1 MLFFNFKSELCN
13 NSNLQQN
20 YICGH
25 LDYTMKKDGPIVII
39 EDDADDQEFFRE
51 AFSNLVPNEIKILGD
66 STDAIDYLLQEDCH
80 PFLIISDI
88 SMPKMNGF
96 ELRDAMLQEPQIM
109 EKKIPFL
116 YFTSAWNEFTA
127 EEAFKRSINGFF
139 HKPNSLEKLAEVLND
154 LIDYWKG
161 R

>member
-1 MLFFNFKSELCN
+1 
-13 NSNLQQN
+13 
-20 YICGH
+20 
-25 LDYTMKKDGPIVII
+25 MKKDGPIVII
-39 EDDADDQEFFRE
+39 DDDSDDIEFFKE
-51 AFSNLVPNEIKILGD
+51 VLSDIVPNEIVLLKD
-66 STDAIDYLLQEDCH
+66 STLVVDYLCQDDCH

-96 ELRDAMLQEPQIM
+96 ELRDAMLQEAQIV

-116 YFTSAWNEFTA
+116 YFTNAWNEFTS

-139 HKPNSLEKLAEVLND
+139 HKPNSIENLKEVLGD
-154 LIDYWKG
+154 LIDYWKE

>member
-1 MLFFNFKSELCN
+1 
-13 NSNLQQN
+13 
-20 YICGH
+20 
-25 LDYTMKKDGPIVII
+25 MKKEGPIVII
-39 EDDADDQEFFRE
+39 DDDSDDRDFFRDVI
-51 AFSNLVPNEIKILGD
+51 SSLVPNEIVLLED
-66 STDAIDYLLQEDCH
+66 STTAVDYFSEESCH

-96 ELRDAMLQEPQIM
+96 ELRDEMLKVPQIV

-116 YFTSAWNEFTA
+116 YFTSAWNQFTY
-127 EEAFKRSINGFF
+127 EEASKRPINGFF

-154 LIDYWKG
+154 LIEYWKN

>member
-1 MLFFNFKSELCN
+1 MHKLYNKFWESGH
-13 NSNLQQN
+13 
-20 YICGH
+20 YICPT
-25 LDYTMKKDGPIVII
+25 LNFAMKKDGPILII

-51 AFSNLVPNEIKILGD
+51 VLSSLVPNEIKIHSD
-66 STDAIDYLLQEDCH
+66 STTVIDYLLSENCH

-96 ELRDAMLQEPQIM
+96 ELRDAMLQEPKII

-116 YFTSAWNEFTA
+116 YFTSAWNEFTS
-127 EEAFKRSINGFF
+127 EEAFKRNINGFF
-139 HKPNSLEKLAEVLND
+139 HKPNSLETLAEVLTD
-154 LIDYWKG
+154 LIFYWKN

>member
-1 MLFFNFKSELCN
+1 M
-13 NSNLQQN
+13 
-20 YICGH
+20 
-25 LDYTMKKDGPIVII
+25 II

-51 AFSNLVPNEIKILGD
+51 AFSSLVPNEIKIFSD
-66 STDAIDYLLQEDCH
+66 STSVIDSFLKEDYH

-96 ELRDAMLQEPQIM
+96 ELRDAMLQEPKIM

-116 YFTSAWNEFTA
+116 YFTSAWNEFTS
-127 EEAFKRSINGFF
+127 EEAFKRPINGFF
-139 HKPNSLEKLAEVLND
+139 HKPNSLEKLAEILGDV
-154 LIDYWKG
+154 IDYWKN

>member
-1 MLFFNFKSELCN
+1 
-13 NSNLQQN
+13 
-20 YICGH
+20 
-25 LDYTMKKDGPIVII
+25 MKKEGPIIVI
-39 EDDADDQEFFRE
+39 EDDADDQEFFKE
-51 AFSNLVPNEIKILGD
+51 VLFSLVPNEIIILSD
-66 STDAIDYLLQEDCH
+66 STTVVDYLLKEDCH

-96 ELRDAMLQEPQIM
+96 EVRDAMLQEPKII

-116 YFTSAWNEFTA
+116 YFTSAWNEFTS
-127 EEAFKRSINGFF
+127 EEAFKRPINGFF

-154 LIDYWKG
+154 LIDYWKS

>member
-1 MLFFNFKSELCN
+1 M
-13 NSNLQQN
+13 
-20 YICGH
+20 
-25 LDYTMKKDGPIVII
+25 II

-51 AFSNLVPNEIKILGD
+51 AFSSLVPNEIKIFSD
-66 STDAIDYLLQEDCH
+66 STSVIDYFLKEDCH

-96 ELRDAMLQEPQIM
+96 ELRDAMLQEPKIM

-116 YFTSAWNEFTA
+116 YFTSAWNEFTS
-127 EEAFKRSINGFF
+127 EEAFKRPINGFF
-139 HKPNSLEKLAEVLND
+139 HKPNSLEKLTEILGDV
-154 LIDYWKG
+154 IDYWKN

>member
-1 MLFFNFKSELCN
+1 MR
-13 NSNLQQN
+13 
-20 YICGH
+20 H
-25 LDYTMKKDGPIVII
+25 LNYTMKKDGPIVVI
-39 EDDADDQEFFRE
+39 EDDADDQEFFKE
-51 AFSNLVPNEIKILGD
+51 VLSDLLPNEIKIFSD
-66 STDAIDYLLQEDCH
+66 STAVIEYLLEEDCH

-96 ELRDAMLQEPQIM
+96 ELRDAMLQEAVIVQ
-109 EKKIPFL
+109 KKIPFL

-127 EEAFKRSINGFF
+127 EEAFKRQINGFF
-139 HKPNSLEKLAEVLND
+139 HKPNSLEKLSEVLSD